1 MQPNGAPPATGT
13 AASTV
18 LEGTLERVVY
28 TNEETAWSV
37 VRLVVSGVAG
47 VAGVAGTA
55 EAVTAVGNLLGV
67 QPGESLRLTG
77 AWTDDPRHGRQFRV
91 ASYATVVPATAGG
104 IERYLGSG
112 LIRGIGKVMAARLV
126 AAFGIETLDV
136 IERRPERLKEVGGIG
151 PKRSGEIR
159 RAWEEQREIK
169 DVMVFLQSH
178 GVSTSYAI
186 KIYKAYGSAAVR
198 WVRDNPYRL
207 AADIHGIGFAS
218 ADRIAAS
225 LGISR
230 LAPQRL
236 EAGAL
241 HVLGEAADRGHVYL
255 PRTRLIEDADRLLGA
270 GPEAVATAVEAL
282 AAAGLVEVDEIEAI
296 DGSGGIGKLET
307 MAEAG
312 EIGDFDEP
320 GGDERRA
327 GNRAAGGTDR
337 PGGAG
342 APPPGTGAAAGDRA
356 VYLKAL
362 HTAEAGIA
370 ARVRALLAQPA
381 LPLEIDLG
389 RALEWFERGERLTLA
404 PQQRQAIRAGLTGKL
419 LVITGGPGTGKTT
432 LVRGLVRILTRKG
445 QRVMLAAPTGR
456 AAKRLGEA
464 AGGEAATLHR
474 LLEWNPQSHG
484 FDRNR
489 EHPLACD
496 LLIVDEASMIDTVLA
511 HHLLRA
517 VPDEG
522 RLVLVGD
529 VDQLPSVGPGQVLA
543 DLIEAGAVEVV
554 RLTEIFRQ
562 AERSLIVVN
571 AHRVQAGQMPELK
584 SIDREGDFFFVER
597 RDPAA
602 ALRTLTQ
609 LVTERIPARFGL
621 DPLEQIQVLAP
632 MKRGLL
638 GSANLNTVLR
648 EVLNPH
654 GKELA
659 RGGHSL
665 RVGDKVMQLRNN
677 YDLEVWN
684 GDIGRV
690 VAVEDEEPRLR
701 VSFDG
706 RMVAYE
712 TAALDELALAY
723 ACSIHKAQ
731 GSEYP
736 CVVIPLHTQHYV
748 MLQRNLLYTGITRAK
763 RLAVLVGEVKAL
775 AAAVTNRRVHQRFSR
790 LAARLRPGP

>member
-1 MQPNGAPPATGT
+1 MQSSERPRAEPA
-13 AASTV
+13 TV
-18 LEGTLERVVY
+18 LEGVLERVVFA
-28 TNEETAWSV
+28 NEANAWSV
-37 VRLVVSGVAG
+37 VRLAIAG
-47 VAGVAGTA
+47 AR
-55 EAVTAVGNLLGV
+55 EPVTAVGNLLGV
-67 QPGESLRLTG
+67 QPGESLRLNG

-91 ASYATVVPATAGG
+91 DSYATVVPATAAG

-112 LIRGIGKVMAARLV
+112 LIRGIGKVMASRLV
-126 AAFGIETLDV
+126 AAFGGATLDV
-136 IERRPERLKEVGGIG
+136 IERQPERLREVAGIG
-151 PKRSGEIR
+151 PKR
-159 RAWEEQREIK
+159 RADILSAWHEQRDIK
-169 DVMVFLQSH
+169 EVMIFLQSH

-186 KIYKAYGSAAVR
+186 KIYKTYGSQAVR

-207 AADIHGIGFAS
+207 ATDIHGIGFAS

-241 HVLGEAADRGHVYL
+241 HVLGEAADRGHLFL
-255 PRTRLIEDADRLLGA
+255 PRSRLVEEADRLLGA
-270 GPEAVATAVEAL
+270 GREAVEEAVTALTAAEQVETEPLRAADL
-282 AAAGLVEVDEIEAI
+282 APSAKTVADGSPAAGA
-296 DGSGGIGKLET
+296 
-307 MAEAG
+307 
-312 EIGDFDEP
+312 
-320 GGDERRA
+320 
-327 GNRAAGGTDR
+327 
-337 PGGAG
+337 
-342 APPPGTGAAAGDRA
+342 APPAPDWA
-356 VYLKAL
+356 VYLKPL
-362 HTAEAGIA
+362 HAAEAGLA
-370 ARVRALLAQPA
+370 ARVRALLAQPQ

-404 PQQRQAIRAGLTGKL
+404 SQQRQAIRTGLTSKL

-432 LVRGLVRILTRKG
+432 LVRGLVKILTRKG
-445 QRVMLAAPTGR
+445 QRVLLAAPTGR
-456 AAKRLGEA
+456 AAKRLAEA
-464 AGGEAATLHR
+464 TGSEAATVHR
-474 LLEWNPQSHG
+474 LLEFNPKSRA

-496 LLIVDEASMIDTVLA
+496 LLIVDEASMLDAVLA

-517 VPDEG
+517 VPDAG

-529 VDQLPSVGPGQVLA
+529 IDQLPSVGPGQVLA
-543 DLIEAGAVEVV
+543 DLIGSGAVEVV

-571 AHRVQAGQMPELK
+571 AHRVQSGQMPVLESLDK
-584 SIDREGDFFFVER
+584 SGDFFFVER
-597 RDPAA
+597 RDPEE

-609 LVTERIPARFGL
+609 LVAQRIPARFGL
-621 DPLEQIQVLAP
+621 DPLEHIQVLTP

-638 GSANLNTVLR
+638 GSANLNAVLR
-648 EVLNPH
+648 DLLNPS
-654 GKELA
+654 GPSLS

-665 RVGDKVMQLRNN
+665 RLGDKVMQVRNN

-690 VAVEDEEPRLR
+690 SAVDEENQRLQ
-701 VSFDG
+701 VVFDG
-706 RMVAYE
+706 RAVTYE
-712 TAALDELALAY
+712 LAALDELALAY

-736 CVVIPLHTQHYV
+736 CVVIPLHSQHYM

-763 RLAVLVGEVKAL
+763 RLAVLIGETKAL
-775 AAAVTNRRVHQRFSR
+775 AAAVTNHRVHQRFTR
-790 LAARLRPGP
+790 LAERLRPAPAP

>member
-1 MQPNGAPPATGT
+1 MIQPTDRPRAEQ
-13 AASTV
+13 AAV
-18 LEGTLERVVY
+18 LEGVLERVVFA
-28 TNEETAWSV
+28 NEANAWSV
-37 VRLVVSGVAG
+37 VRLAVAG
-47 VAGVAGTA
+47 AR
-55 EAVTAVGNLLGV
+55 EPVTAVGNLLGV
-67 QPGESLRLTG
+67 QPGESLRLSG
-77 AWTDDPRHGRQFRV
+77 CWTDDPRHGRQFRV
-91 ASYATVVPATAGG
+91 DSYATVVPATALG

-126 AAFGIETLDV
+126 AAFGSATLEV
-136 IERRPERLKEVGGIG
+136 IERQPERLREVAGIG
-151 PKRSGEIR
+151 PKR
-159 RAWEEQREIK
+159 RADILGAWNEQRDIK
-169 DVMVFLQSH
+169 EVMVFLQSH

-186 KIYKAYGSAAVR
+186 KIYKTYGSLAVR

-207 AADIHGIGFAS
+207 ATDIHGIGFAS

-241 HVLGEAADRGHVYL
+241 HVLGEAADRGHLFL
-255 PRTRLIEDADRLLGA
+255 PRSRLVEEADRLLGA
-270 GPEAVATAVEAL
+270 GRDAVEAAVTAL
-282 AAAGLVEVDEIEAI
+282 AAAEQVE
-296 DGSGGIGKLET
+296 T
-307 MAEAG
+307 
-312 EIGDFDEP
+312 EP
-320 GGDERRA
+320 L
-327 GNRAAGGTDR
+327 RAAD
-337 PGGAG
+337 P
-342 APPPGTGAAAGDRA
+342 APTAMTAPDGAAVPVPDWA
-356 VYLKAL
+356 VYLKPL
-362 HTAEAGIA
+362 HAAEAGLA
-370 ARVRALLAQPA
+370 ARVRALLAQPQ

-404 PQQRQAIRAGLTGKL
+404 SQQRQAIRTGLTSKL

-445 QRVMLAAPTGR
+445 QRVLLAAPTGR
-456 AAKRLGEA
+456 AAKRLAEA
-464 AGGEAATLHR
+464 TGSEAATVHR
-474 LLEWNPQSHG
+474 LLEFNPKSRA

-496 LLIVDEASMIDTVLA
+496 LLIVDEASMLDAVLA

-517 VPDEG
+517 VPDAG

-529 VDQLPSVGPGQVLA
+529 IDQLPSVGPGQVLA
-543 DLIEAGAVEVV
+543 DLIGSGAVEVV

-562 AERSLIVVN
+562 AERSLIVTN
-571 AHRVQAGQMPELK
+571 AHRVQSGHMPVLESLDK
-584 SIDREGDFFFVER
+584 SGDFFFVER
-597 RDPAA
+597 RDPEE

-609 LVTERIPARFGL
+609 LVAQRIPARFGL
-621 DPLEQIQVLAP
+621 DPLEHIQVLTP

-638 GSANLNTVLR
+638 GSANLNAVLR
-648 EVLNPH
+648 DLLNPS
-654 GKELA
+654 GPALS

-665 RVGDKVMQLRNN
+665 RLGDKVMQVRNN

-690 VAVEDEEPRLR
+690 AAVDEENQRLQ
-701 VSFDG
+701 VVFDG
-706 RMVAYE
+706 RAVTYE
-712 TAALDELALAY
+712 LAALDELALAY

-736 CVVIPLHTQHYV
+736 CVVIPLHSQHYM

-763 RLAVLVGEVKAL
+763 RLAVLVGETKAL
-775 AAAVTNRRVHQRFSR
+775 AAAIGNHRVNQRFTR
-790 LAARLRPGP
+790 LAERLRTPGAP